1 MRHDAASCDDAE
13 LTRHPSAMAACG
25 WDLTVSVTED
35 GELHAWGHCVEGE
48 LGLGAVRRQN
58 QPARAGGPEPFDNQR
73 IRLAGLV
80 HAPLWRRL
88 ESCTPAAM
96 AVTGRWASA
105 TVRLVGG

>member
-35 GELHAWGHCVEGE
+35 GELHAWGHGVEGE

-58 QPARAGGPEPFDNQR
+58 QPARAGGPELFENT
-73 IRLAGLV
+73 
-80 HAPLWRRL
+80 HT
-88 ESCTPAAM
+88 S
-96 AVTGRWASA
+96 ASA
-105 TVRLVGG
+105 WPAWYMHRCGGDWRAVHLRRWP